1 MSKVSDLLDNVIPTQ
16 GEIINGYNDVNTFIS
31 NQLENPTNPNT
42 PANLPSSKI
51 AKSRFDGAY
60 KRNIIHWFIPELG
73 VVEMYVNPQS
83 ISYQYKKL
91 INKEKTKNG
100 FSLQYFGEDL
110 PTLNISGNTGSAG
123 VEGMNVLY
131 EVYRAEQY
139 AFDPMAVQ
147 LYAATNDLSSNI
159 GSIFGEGN
167 AGAVGSI
174 VADTLF
180 GQSGTT
186 GLAGGINSNVPTLA
200 SIAFG
205 IEMYYM
211 GWVYRGYF
219 DSLSITES
227 ADNFLWIYNMSFI
240 VTQRRGYRGNY
251 FAHHPSATS
260 GPSNNVDPTD
270 SYNGVQLGVPLSFK
284 G

>member
-1 MSKVSDLLDNVIPTQ
+1 MATIGEVLNSVTPTP
-16 GEIINGYNDVNTFIS
+16 GNIVNGYNKVNTFVN
-31 NQLENPTNPNT
+31 NQLQTPSNPNT
-42 PANLPSSKI
+42 GAYLPSSHV
-51 AKSRFDGAY
+51 ASSRSNATS
-60 KRNIIHWFIPELG
+60 KRNIIHWFIPEIG

-83 ISYQYKKL
+83 INYQYKKL

-100 FSLQYFGEDL
+100 YSLQYFGEDL
-110 PTLNISGNTGSAG
+110 PVLGISGNTGSSG

-131 EVYRAEQY
+131 EVYRAEQF

-147 LYAATNDLSSNI
+147 LYAATNDLSNEI
-159 GSIFGEGN
+159 GSIFGGN
-167 AGAVGSI
+167 LGAIGSEI
-174 VADTLF
+174 ADTLF

-227 ADNFLWIYNMSFI
+227 ADNFLWNYSMSFV

-251 FAHHPSATS
+251 FAHHRSAIS
-260 GPSNNVDPTD
+260 GPSNNVDP
-270 SYNGVQLGVPLSFK
+270 SNAYNGGQLGVPLSFK